1 MNCKKLLIIA
11 LILGIAL
18 FTLSGCTAVLLALG
32 YNYLTGATK
41 PSQPSEPTEP
51 EITNPEPTNFRP
63 AFKSRAYPYWS

>member
-1 MNCKKLLIIA
+1 MNCKKLLIIT

-18 FTLSGCTAVLLALG
+18 FTLSGCTVVLLALG
-32 YNYLTGATK
+32 ASHLLGEPTEPT
-41 PSQPSEPTEP
+41 EPTEP